1 MNAQSI
7 LRSTRNA
14 VVAVAVLA
22 PFALAHADTTV
33 GLGVT
38 IPDSIAG
45 ATSPSFDES
54 KFDKLDLHG
63 ALGINVIWLP
73 KAVPMTAGTS
83 RNVMSNS
90 GVVDI
95 DNLLGIIGGQH
106 A

>member
-14 VVAVAVLA
+14 VFAVAVLA

-38 IPDSIAG
+38 IPDSVAG
-45 ATSPSFDES
+45 ATSPTFDES

-73 KAVPMTAGTS
+73 KAVPMAVGVS
-83 RNVMSNS
+83 RDEMSNS
-90 GVVDI
+90 GVTDI
-95 DNLLGIIGGQH
+95 DKLLGVISGQH

>member
-22 PFALAHADTTV
+22 PFALAHADTSV

-38 IPDSIAG
+38 IPDSVAG
-45 ATSPSFDES
+45 ASSPTFDES

-73 KAVPMTAGTS
+73 KSVPMAVGTARDG
-83 RNVMSNS
+83 MSNS
-90 GVVDI
+90 GVADI
-95 DNLLGIIGGQH
+95 DNLLGVIGGQH